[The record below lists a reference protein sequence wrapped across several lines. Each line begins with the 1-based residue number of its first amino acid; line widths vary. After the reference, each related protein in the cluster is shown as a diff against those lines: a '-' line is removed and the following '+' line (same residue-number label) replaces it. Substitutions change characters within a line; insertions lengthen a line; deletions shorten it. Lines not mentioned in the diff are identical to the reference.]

1 MSNQFTLIGH
11 GWGHGAGL
19 CQIGAAVMAS
29 EGHKYEEI
37 LSYYYHNTP
46 LKIVDLRLKI

>member
-29 EGHKYEEI
+29 EGHPYEKI
-37 LSYYYHNTP
+37 LSYYYVGSRLSTP
-46 LKIVDLRLKI
+46 AK

>member
-19 CQIGAAVMAS
+19 CQIGAAQMAE
-29 EGHKYEEI
+29 EGFTHEQI
-37 LSYYYHNTP
+37 LSHYYVGTRIGVAA
-46 LKIVDLRLKI
+46 K